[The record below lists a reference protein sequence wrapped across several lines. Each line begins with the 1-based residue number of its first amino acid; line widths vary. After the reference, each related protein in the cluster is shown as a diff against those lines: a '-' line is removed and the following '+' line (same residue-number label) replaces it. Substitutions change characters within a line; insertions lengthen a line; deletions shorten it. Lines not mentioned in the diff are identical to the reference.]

1 MADLALPAERGLW
14 LAEAPRC
21 PPAIA
26 PSRMGK
32 ETSAVDGTRFDQRIK
47 QLGATRITRLTAL
60 RGLAVGALGA
70 TLGFAAPDEV
80 DAKKRCSECQK
91 TKKHKS
97 KSGKTRIQCKQKANG
112 TLCSLGTCQS
122 GTCTRSVTPLTPV
135 PATCRDGVKNG
146 RETDVDCGGPDC
158 PPCAVGRG
166 CLSRSDCASAIC
178 SGTCQACVPGAVC
191 AAGGVCTCVLPTD
204 AATTTCV
211 ALPAP
216 APIAGSCP
224 GSCPAG
230 TVCIGS
236 AGSVLCTDPCTA
248 P

>member
-1 MADLALPAERGLW
+1 VSSGLRPGRVGQ
-14 LAEAPRC
+14 EA
-21 PPAIA
+21 
-26 PSRMGK
+26 
-32 ETSAVDGTRFDQRIK
+32 SAMDGSQFDQLIK
-47 QLGATRITRLTAL
+47 RLGTTRITRLTAL
-60 RGLAVGALGA
+60 RGLAVGALAA
-70 TLGFAAPDEV
+70 TLGFAAPDGA
-80 DAKKRCSECQK
+80 DAKCKKCNECQIRKKKK
-91 TKKHKS
+91 TN
-97 KSGKTRIQCKQKANG
+97 SGKTRCKCKAKANG

-178 SGTCQACVPGAVC
+178 TGTCQACVPGAVC
-191 AAGGVCTCVLPTD
+191 AAGGVCTCVLPND

-216 APIAGSCP
+216 PAMAGSCP

-230 TVCIGS
+230 TFCIGS
-236 AGSVLCTDPCTA
+236 AGLVLCTDPCTA